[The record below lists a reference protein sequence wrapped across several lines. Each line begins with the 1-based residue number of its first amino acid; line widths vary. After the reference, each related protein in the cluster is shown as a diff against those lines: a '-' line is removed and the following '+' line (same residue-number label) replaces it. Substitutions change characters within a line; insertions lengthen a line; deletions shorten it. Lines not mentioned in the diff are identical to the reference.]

1 MTLNMIHIVELVLR
15 RLLIIITIHVLE
27 GQESHRLK
35 LIGLRCALL
44 GESWCHK
51 YYLKCEIIIAI

>member
-1 MTLNMIHIVELVLR
+1 MIHIVELVLR

-44 GESWCHK
+44 GES
-51 YYLKCEIIIAI
+51 